1 MMTQGLTPPLQA
13 SKSRIGHATIPPPGA
28 ATWVAVL
35 VLSTLGFMLPA
46 LWNGYPLFFYD
57 SIDYIESSMTF
68 KPEIWRTLP
77 YSLFLAATH
86 FRTSLWL
93 TVIAQ
98 SAIAAYLLWEFAL
111 AFAPAR
117 SMRLMVLAVPLIT
130 VGTALPWFA
139 SQIMPDAFTGLM
151 VIGLLLLA
159 FARVGRVRLAL
170 IGLLT
175 VIAVSAHA
183 SHSGTAL
190 AAWGMLALLAWLW
203 RCAERPRLIAPL
215 AAAALGIVAT
225 PVSHYLATGEFYMS
239 RTAPIMLL
247 ARLVRDGEAQAYLR
261 EACPQ
266 AAYRL
271 CPYVAE
277 LTPGWNGAND
287 FLWGWGSPI
296 NKIEGWQNWRSF
308 SQEARTIVHEAVKA
322 RPVENLLAAL
332 NAWAEQLATF
342 GTGSGLG
349 REIWGAAPLLDVLQQ
364 RFPQDFAA
372 YTAARQYAGIRLDA
386 VSGLHRIVLGVFMV
400 TALLLAVIYPR
411 RDVVGQVLIV
421 LVAAALANAAV
432 TGIVSNPDDRYQAR
446 LVWVF
451 VPAVLAAIMN
461 WPKGRM
467 SADRSV
473 PVRASRLRCL

>member
-1 MMTQGLTPPLQA
+1 MTVQDVNTAVSVRVSDAGRGGVLSPQTA
-13 SKSRIGHATIPPPGA
+13 G
-28 ATWVAVL
+28 TWVVVIA
-35 VLSTLGFMLPA
+35 LSTLCFMLPA

-86 FRTSLWL
+86 FKTSLWL
-93 TVIAQ
+93 AVIAQ

-117 SMRLMVLAVPLIT
+117 SVRLMLLAVPLIT

-139 SQIMPDAFTGLM
+139 SQIMPDVFTGLM

-159 FARVGRVRLAL
+159 FARVGRARLAL

-175 VIAVSAHA
+175 VIAISAHA
-183 SHSGTAL
+183 SHSGTAV
-190 AAWGMLALLAWLW
+190 AVWGTLALLAWLW
-203 RCAERPRLIAPL
+203 RRVERPRLVVPL
-215 AAAALGIVAT
+215 AAVALGILAT
-225 PVSHYLATGEFYMS
+225 PVSHYLTTGEFYVS
-239 RTAPIMLL
+239 RTAHIMML
-247 ARLVRDGEAQAYLR
+247 ARLIRDGEAQAYLR

-271 CPYVAE
+271 CPYVDE
-277 LTPGWNGAND
+277 LKPGWNGAND

-308 SQEARTIVHEAVKA
+308 SQEARTIVRETVQA
-322 RPVENLLAAL
+322 RPMENLFAAL

-349 REIWGAAPLLDVLQQ
+349 HEIWGAAPLLDVLKQ
-364 RFPQDFAA
+364 RFPQDFTA
-372 YTAARQYAGIRLDA
+372 YTSARQYTGIRLDA
-386 VSGLHRIVLGVFMV
+386 VSGLHRIVLGVFMIA
-400 TALLLAVIYPR
+400 ALLLAAVYPR
-411 RDVVGQVLIV
+411 RDAVEQVLMV
-421 LVAAALANAAV
+421 LVVAALANAAV
-432 TGIVSNPDDRYQAR
+432 SGIVSNPDDRYQAR

-451 VPAVLAAIMN
+451 VPAVLCALLS

-467 SADRSV
+467 PADRSA
-473 PVRASRLRCL
+473 PVRV